1 MAVQSNPA
9 KRTGASWW
17 PTILALALLVV
28 LGGALGLVMLLDGGE
43 NDGPA
48 REQRAPV
55 ELVTVESRTLED
67 VIRGVGTLQATQQ
80 VVLRPEIA
88 GRVRQVHFEEGGLVE
103 AGQLLFELDDDRL
116 RRQRAAAEAALR
128 SAAVRLANAERTLE
142 RQRRLREQGIVAEEE
157 LDRAQSAYDEAE
169 AERERIEAELAVLDE
184 DVKRTR
190 IAAPLTGL
198 ISQREVDPG
207 AYVGVGDPLATLY
220 QIDPVRIS
228 FAVPER
234 YLGRLHRGQ
243 RVQLVVAAYGEEVFT
258 GEVSF
263 ISPAVDPAT
272 RTVRV
277 RAEIANPDGRL
288 VPGTFATAWA
298 TLDVREDRP
307 VVPEESLVGT
317 REGYRVYVV
326 DDEDHAHARAV
337 TTGLRRGGVV
347 EILDGVGVGEQIIRL
362 GHMRVSDGDRVRIVN
377 RDDQA
382 ETLAEQDVARDDAS
396 GDQVARDEVAGDEVA
411 GDEVAGAED
420 GDAGAGVAQ

>member
-347 EILDGVGVGEQIIRL
+347 EILDGVSVGEQIVRL
-362 GHMRVSDGDRVRIVN
+362 GHMRVSDGDRVRVVN

-382 ETLAEQDVARDDAS
+382 EALAEQDVARDEAS
-396 GDQVARDEVAGDEVA
+396 GDQVA
-411 GDEVAGAED
+411 GDEVAGAD
-420 GDAGAGVAQ
+420 DDDAGAGVAQ